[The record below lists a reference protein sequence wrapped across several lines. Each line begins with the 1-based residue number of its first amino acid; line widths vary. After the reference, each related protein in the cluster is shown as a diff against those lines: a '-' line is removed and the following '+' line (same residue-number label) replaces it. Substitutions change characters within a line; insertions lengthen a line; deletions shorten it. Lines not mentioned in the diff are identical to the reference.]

1 MPRWQFITAAVN
13 HVYGLVLACS
23 SDGTIYVSRIVPG
36 TPARLCGAF
45 SPGDQIV
52 AVDSIA
58 ALTTLA
64 GVVATLRAPGEHMLT
79 VARPL

>member
-1 MPRWQFITAAVN
+1 MPHWQFITAAVN

-23 SDGTIYVSRIVPG
+23 SDGAVYVGRTVPG
-36 TPARLCGAF
+36 TPARLCEVF
-45 SPGDQIV
+45 KPGDQIV

-58 ALTTLA
+58 ASTTLA
-64 GVVATLRAPGEHMLT
+64 AVVATLRAPGEHMLT